1 MKNFHFNDISLR
13 NKLLLVYFISV
24 FIPIVA
30 TNIIFYYVTNEN
42 VKTQKI
48 QDLSLTLEQMA
59 DEFRQGIDDAIGIS
73 TVLYTDNNLYTFLE
87 TRYESVTEFIR
98 AYNADFRDIDKYVP
112 IYSSIHSI
120 SVYTDNETVIFAG
133 GVNPIDE
140 QVKESYWYQNTNNLR
155 KSYPVLTRTKGKSD
169 KLDTFSVIRELD
181 HYHHNSTQ
189 KILKIEL
196 GKELLTQTFNNITF
210 PGDIYLVNEEN
221 VIEYTT
227 DSSIPWGD
235 RDYQF
240 DSIVLPD
247 NTVVLEKQYDL
258 QYINQWKVIGVAS
271 ENALVD
277 EVRNSRNFIF
287 YLALVNFVLPSL
299 VIIYI
304 SSSIHR
310 RLSRIVK
317 HMRKVEDQNFAMIE
331 GLDYRDEIG
340 ELTSAFNRMSQ
351 KIKELINDVFIV
363 RIQKKDLELQRK
375 QAQLSALQ
383 SQINPHFLFNVL
395 ETIRMRSILKN
406 EDETANIIKNMA
418 QLLRTSITWGKD
430 MVTVKE
436 EVDLIRSFL
445 EIQEYR
451 FDDKMQYLISVE
463 EETYYYSI
471 PNMSLI
477 PFVENASIHGIEA
490 LKGKGKIE
498 INIQRIDGKLQCTMK
513 DTGTGM
519 GEEQL
524 DQILRSLE
532 AGEVVGESIGIKNVY
547 HRLKMHYGE
556 QFQFQ
561 MESLPGEGTTVKIL
575 IPIQK

>member
-210 PGDIYLVNEEN
+210 PGDNL
-221 VIEYTT
+221 
-227 DSSIPWGD
+227 
-235 RDYQF
+235 
-240 DSIVLPD
+240 L
-247 NTVVLEKQYDL
+247 
-258 QYINQWKVIGVAS
+258 
-271 ENALVD
+271 
-277 EVRNSRNFIF
+277 
-287 YLALVNFVLPSL
+287 
-299 VIIYI
+299 
-304 SSSIHR
+304 
-310 RLSRIVK
+310 
-317 HMRKVEDQNFAMIE
+317 
-331 GLDYRDEIG
+331 G
-340 ELTSAFNRMSQ
+340 E
-351 KIKELINDVFIV
+351 
-363 RIQKKDLELQRK
+363 
-375 QAQLSALQ
+375 
-383 SQINPHFLFNVL
+383 
-395 ETIRMRSILKN
+395 
-406 EDETANIIKNMA
+406 
-418 QLLRTSITWGKD
+418 
-430 MVTVKE
+430 
-436 EVDLIRSFL
+436 
-445 EIQEYR
+445 
-451 FDDKMQYLISVE
+451 
-463 EETYYYSI
+463 
-471 PNMSLI
+471 
-477 PFVENASIHGIEA
+477 
-490 LKGKGKIE
+490 
-498 INIQRIDGKLQCTMK
+498 
-513 DTGTGM
+513 
-519 GEEQL
+519 
-524 DQILRSLE
+524 
-532 AGEVVGESIGIKNVY
+532 
-547 HRLKMHYGE
+547 
-556 QFQFQ
+556 
-561 MESLPGEGTTVKIL
+561 
-575 IPIQK
+575 

>member
-87 TRYESVTEFIR
+87 TRYDSITEFIR

-133 GVNPIDE
+133 GVYPIDE
-140 QVKESYWYQNTNNLR
+140 QVKESYWYQNTKNLR

-181 HYHHNSTQ
+181 HYHYNSTQ

-210 PGDIYLVNEEN
+210 PGDIYLVNEDN

-227 DSSIPWGD
+227 DSSIPWED

-406 EDETANIIKNMA
+406 EDETANIIKNMT

-451 FDDKMQYLISVE
+451 FDDKMQYQISVD

-498 INIQRIDGKLQCTMK
+498 INIRRIDKKLQCTIK
-513 DTGTGM
+513 DSGTGM
-519 GEEQL
+519 DEEQL
-524 DQILRSLE
+524 GQILQSLK

-556 QFQFQ
+556 QFHFQ
-561 MESLPGEGTTVKIL
+561 MVSSPGKGTTVEIL
-575 IPIQK
+575 IPIQ

>member
-575 IPIQK
+575 IPIQ